1 MTHSFPTRRSAD
13 LRKPVMTVSGIFPAG
28 APAFLEETSDIAYLP
43 FLRCPEGEPEA
54 APDQAPGPPFRV
66 QFWLE
71 SRRRAVPAATDTGP
85 AARPQACSSALTMS
99 SHIFLR
105 SEERRVGKECVRTCS
120 SRWSPYP

>member
-1 MTHSFPTRRSAD
+1 MTRAMRRPRAFCSRWRIAEV
-13 LRKPVMTVSGIFPAG
+13 LPAPRKPVMTVAGIFPAG

-71 SRRRAVPAATDTGP
+71 SQIGRASG
-85 AARPQACSSALTMS
+85 R
-99 SHIFLR
+99 
-105 SEERRVGKECVRTCS
+105 ERVCQYV
-120 SRWSPYP
+120 

>member
-1 MTHSFPTRRSAD
+1 MRRPRAVCSRWRIAEV
-13 LRKPVMTVSGIFPAG
+13 LPATRKPVMTVAGIFPAG

-71 SRRRAVPAATDTGP
+71 SRRRAVPAATDSDRKST
-85 AARPQACSSALTMS
+85 RLNS
-99 SHIFLR
+99 SH
-105 SEERRVGKECVRTCS
+105 
-120 SRWSPYP
+120 